1 MTTLLRAVWT
11 GGGFGLFV
19 ISVGMW
25 LSLPRFIAL
34 NLPAV
39 PGMVA
44 WVALLGAM
52 LGGILGLALSPL
64 LALRLGPLWHIAA
77 VGAAWVALEL
87 WAGLEGT
94 AFRIMATAI
103 PSGGVVLVLVGRWIA
118 RRWAWAPATVAVLVA
133 AGAIATPPVYQ
144 AVTREPTPPVPPL
157 PAAMPGAPDVLLI
170 VLDTVRA
177 ENVSAYG
184 YHRPTTPNLD
194 ALAAEGALFLDATSP
209 STWSLPSHASLFTGL
224 FPSGH
229 GAHGEHRFL
238 EPDVPTLAEA
248 LAANGYETRCFTA
261 NAWISDSLGLTRGFA
276 WSDEAWRDG
285 AVSRGFLFIFRLLD
299 RLGLGIP
306 DKGGA
311 QVVSNFEDW
320 IETRPEDAP
329 PAFVF
334 MNFIEA
340 HFPYHQLPDEY
351 LVRFTSIPKDEL
363 HAISV
368 RLLAAQF
375 GGDSPAAEE
384 VAEAAMAMYDG
395 GILYSDFL
403 LGRVVAALRAAGT
416 LDDTILVV
424 LSDHGELVGEHGVFG
439 HGFALYEPMIRVPF
453 FIRYPNRLQAGSR
466 VSTPVSTVGI
476 YATVLELLGLDPP
489 GTPQVASLLPA
500 ISGGPPG
507 GPALSERFATE
518 SVSST
523 AVDALSRTDIRFRS
537 YRVGSMKLIEASDGT
552 SHLFDLVADP
562 GETRD
567 LATSEPAEL
576 ARLKG
581 ELNRWRAAVAVPG
594 IDAPLADVA
603 APPIDPAA
611 QERLRQLGYVE

>member
-1 MTTLLRAVWT
+1 VR
-11 GGGFGLFV
+11 
-19 ISVGMW
+19 
-25 LSLPRFIAL
+25 
-34 NLPAV
+34 
-39 PGMVA
+39 
-44 WVALLGAM
+44 
-52 LGGILGLALSPL
+52 
-64 LALRLGPLWHIAA
+64 
-77 VGAAWVALEL
+77 
-87 WAGLEGT
+87 
-94 AFRIMATAI
+94 
-103 PSGGVVLVLVGRWIA
+103 
-118 RRWAWAPATVAVLVA
+118 
-133 AGAIATPPVYQ
+133 
-144 AVTREPTPPVPPL
+144 PL
-157 PAAMPGAPDVLLI
+157 PAAAPGVPDILLI

-184 YHRPTTPNLD
+184 YDRPTTPNLD

-224 FPSGH
+224 FPSRH

-285 AVSRGFLFIFRLLD
+285 AVGRGFLFIFRLLD
-299 RLGLGIP
+299 RLGMGIP

-311 QVVSNFEDW
+311 QVVSNFEEW
-320 IETRPEDAP
+320 IETRPEDAA

-363 HAISV
+363 QDVSV

-375 GGDSPAAEE
+375 GGDNPDADE
-384 VAEAAMAMYDG
+384 VGEAAMAMYDG

-416 LDDTILVV
+416 LDDTILIV

-439 HGFALYEPMIRVPF
+439 HGVALYEPMIRVPF
-453 FIRYPNRLQAGSR
+453 FIRYPSRLQAGSR

-476 YATVLELLGLDPP
+476 YATVLDLLGLEPP
-489 GTPQVASLLPA
+489 GSPQVASLLPT

-507 GPALSERFATE
+507 GPALSERFATS

-523 AVDALSRTDIRFRS
+523 AVNSLSRTDIRFRS

-552 SHLFDLVADP
+552 SYLFDLVDDP

-567 LATSEPAEL
+567 LAQAKPGEL

-581 ELNRWRAAVAVPG
+581 ELNRWRAAVAAPG

-603 APPIDPAA
+603 APAIDPAA